1 MQEKVVLAYSG
12 GLDTSVILVWLVQKG
27 YDVICFVANVG
38 QAGEDFEAIERKA
51 LVCGASK
58 VYVKDLRKE
67 FVLDYVHPAVKCNAI
82 YEARYMLGTSLAR
95 PCIAHAQ
102 VKVAHLEGAKY
113 LAHGATGKGNDQ
125 VRFELS
131 AIALDSTLKM
141 IAPWRDAEF
150 LEQFKG
156 RQDLLAF
163 AALNNIPVDISPKAP
178 YSIDNNLYHTS
189 YESGVLEN
197 PMCPPP
203 KDMFRMTVDP
213 EDAPDTPTIL
223 RIEFHEGIPVKVI
236 NKTNPMSDGESHS
249 DPLDLFLY
257 LNRMA
262 GENGIGRVDIVEN
275 RFVGIK
281 SRGVYETPGG
291 TLLRQCHLDLEGICL
306 DREIIR
312 IRDSYLMLEFA
323 RLVYNG
329 FWFSPEMELIMN
341 SINFSQKHVTGA
353 VECKLYKGNV
363 TIMGRESP
371 YALYLSDL
379 ASMDIEDGGKGLDYD
394 PVDAKGFI
402 RINAVRLKANS
413 IVKTKIQKD
422 VHQEVRTRARTLSDS
437 RPRAHSQTKDGHTH
451 EHGHNHKECDHKEHT
466 TANNGHDHVHAH

>member
-1 MQEKVVLAYSG
+1 M
-12 GLDTSVILVWLVQKG
+12 ILVWLVQKG

-58 VYVKDLRKE
+58 VYVKDLRRE
-67 FVLDYVHPAVKCNAI
+67 FVTDYVHPAIKCNAI

-131 AIALDSTLKM
+131 AIALDSGLEM
-141 IAPWRDAEF
+141 IAPWRDKEF
-150 LEQFKG
+150 IDQFKG

-163 AALNNIPVDISPKAP
+163 AAENNIPVDVTPKAP

-189 YESGVLEN
+189 YESGILEN

-213 EDAPDTPTIL
+213 EDAPDAPTIL
-223 RIEFHEGIPVKVI
+223 RIEFQEGVPVKVI
-236 NKTNPMSDGESHS
+236 NKTDIRNEDTEVHT

-257 LNRMA
+257 LNKMA

-363 TIMGRESP
+363 TILGRESP

-379 ASMDIEDGGKGLDYD
+379 ASMDIEGGGRGLEYD
-394 PVDAKGFI
+394 PQDAKGFI

-413 IVKTKIQKD
+413 IVKAKQMKD
-422 VHQEVRTRARTLSDS
+422 EGGRSRAVSAAEVRPRGRTLSNANK
-437 RPRAHSQTKDGHTH
+437 PAAA
-451 EHGHNHKECDHKEHT
+451 EDH
-466 TANNGHDHVHAH
+466 ARGNV